1 MSRRFGRLTGAVAL
15 TFAVAFGGVGA
26 AAGPAAA
33 SPLPIEECT
42 TTSGVVL
49 AVDFSKW
56 GGPLLRSCG
65 TTPTTGYV
73 LLNQG
78 GWKTTGTGHDGPA
91 FICRIGYSGFQG
103 GKQFPTPDQEKCVL
117 TPPATAYWSY
127 WHADPGQNDWSY
139 SQLGAMSY
147 QPKPG
152 SVDLWIFGGTNIEGT
167 EGRPVVSPDTLRAHN
182 TAPGGGTTPVTPE
195 PPQPPAGSGGGGS
208 TGGTGGGS
216 TGTTGGSGST
226 GSTGSTG
233 GANGGANGGSS
244 GTSSAGSSGSSS
256 GSSGGNASGS
266 SGGTGG
272 TSSGSGS
279 GSSGSSG
286 GGTAG
291 GTGSGTAGSGGA
303 PVTKRPPATGG
314 TSGTSGTAGGRSA
327 GTAGAPATT
336 PANPQGEAPA
346 PTAPEPEVPAATA
359 DPTGDPSAEPAPADT
374 PPATGTATETAAPT
388 PDASTSQPAHAAGPV
403 VVDAAPAADAP
414 HDSGSMVPAVVGA
427 VLVVVLGVAT
437 VLTARRR
444 RRQAE

>member
-1 MSRRFGRLTGAVAL
+1 MSRRFGRLTGAAL

-26 AAGPAAA
+26 AAGPATA

-65 TTPTTGYV
+65 TTPTTGYT

-103 GKQFPTPDQEKCVL
+103 GKQFPAPDQEKCVL

-167 EGRPVVSPDTLRAHN
+167 EGRPSVSPDTLRAHN

-195 PPQPPAGSGGGGS
+195 PPQPPAGSGGSGS
-208 TGGTGGGS
+208 GSGSGSSSSSSSGGTGTSGGS
-216 TGTTGGSGST
+216 
-226 GSTGSTG
+226 
-233 GANGGANGGSS
+233 GGANGGSS
-244 GTSSAGSSGSSS
+244 GTSSTGSSGAA
-256 GSSGGNASGS
+256 GS
-266 SGGTGG
+266 
-272 TSSGSGS
+272 S

-286 GGTAG
+286 GSASGASGATGGASSGTGSSSSSGGSTVG

-303 PVTKRPPATGG
+303 PVTKRPPAPGG
-314 TSGTSGTAGGRSA
+314 TTG
-327 GTAGAPATT
+327 GTAGAPVGTRAATT
-336 PANPQGEAPA
+336 PASPPAEAPA
-346 PTAPEPEVPAATA
+346 PTAPEPESPAA
-359 DPTGDPSAEPAPADT
+359 PTEDPSAEPAAADT
-374 PPATGTATETAAPT
+374 PPATATATASETAAPA
-388 PDASTSQPAHAAGPV
+388 PDASHSPPVNAGGPV

-414 HDSGSMVPAVVGA
+414 HDSGSMVPAVFGVA
-427 VLVVVLGVAT
+427 LVVVLGVAT
-437 VLTARRR
+437 AVTAQRR
-444 RRQAE
+444 RRQAG